1 LTIQITIVRID
12 GYGAWT
18 LGLGADREAALQML
32 QAKVYYDLQRL
43 FSELGCLVYPNRFD
57 EYFVI
62 SSGLTLQKHLQIQA
76 ELGKLYSTLKLSMAI
91 GIGKTPFEANMRA
104 FRARK
109 QCLALDKSRSIFGK
123 QGTSRHSLNQ
133 NAIKYNNNIVQIM
146 HIDVNDSTELTSRLS
161 PYEVT
166 ALVSKIGLLLSQRFL
181 KKGAI
186 TFFVGGDNFM
196 VVSNGTTNQA
206 ARRIIQMVSQDTGIK
221 LNCGIGTGRTGRK
234 AAQAATKALD
244 TIRDLRDAGKIL
256 PFYEINCL

>member
-1 LTIQITIVRID
+1 MTIQITIVRID

-18 LGLGADREAALQML
+18 LGLGSDREAALQML

-62 SSGLTLQKHLQIQA
+62 SSRLSLQKHLQIQA
-76 ELGKLYSTLKLSMAI
+76 ELGKQYSALKLSMAI
-91 GIGKTPFEANMRA
+91 GIGRTPYEANIRA
-104 FRARK
+104 YRARK
-109 QCLALDKSRSIFGK
+109 QCLALDKRRSIFGK
-123 QGTSRHSLNQ
+123 RGTSHYSLNQ
-133 NAIKYNNNIVQIM
+133 NSIKYNNNIVQIM
-146 HIDVNDSTELTSRLS
+146 HIDVNDSKKLTSKLS

-166 ALVSKIGLLLSQRFL
+166 MLVSKIGLLLSQRFL

-186 TFFVGGDNFM
+186 TFFIGGDNFM
-196 VVSNGTTNQA
+196 VVSNGTTKQS

-221 LNCGIGTGRTGRK
+221 LNCGLGTGRTGRK

-244 TIRDLRDAGKIL
+244 TIRDLRNAGKIL

>member
-1 LTIQITIVRID
+1 MTIQITIVRID

-18 LGLGADREAALQML
+18 LGLGSDREAALQML

-62 SSGLTLQKHLQIQA
+62 SSGLSLHKHLQIQA
-76 ELGKLYSTLKLSMAI
+76 ELGKQYSALKLSMAI
-91 GIGKTPFEANMRA
+91 GIGRTPYEANMRA
-104 FRARK
+104 YRARK
-109 QCLALDKSRSIFGK
+109 QCLALDKRRSIFGK
-123 QGTSRHSLNQ
+123 RGTSRYSLNQ
-133 NAIKYNNNIVQIM
+133 NSTKYNNNIVQIM
-146 HIDVNDSTELTSRLS
+146 HIDVNDSKKLTSRLS

-166 ALVSKIGLLLSQRFL
+166 TLVSKIGLLLSQRFL

-186 TFFVGGDNFM
+186 TFFIGGDNFM
-196 VVSNGTTNQA
+196 VVSNGTTKQA

-221 LNCGIGTGRTGRK
+221 LNCGIGNGRTGRK

-244 TIRDLRDAGKIL
+244 TIRDLRNAGKIL